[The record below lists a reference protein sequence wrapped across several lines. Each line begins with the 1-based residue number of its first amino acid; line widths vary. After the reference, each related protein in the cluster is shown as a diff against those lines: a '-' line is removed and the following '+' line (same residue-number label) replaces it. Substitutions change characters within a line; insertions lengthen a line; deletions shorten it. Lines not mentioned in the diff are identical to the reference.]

1 MEGRTRMNGRP
12 TRAAHCLLVFHGDAR
27 ERLIEEL
34 ERMAKY
40 RLTLFQ
46 RLRPSNQSK
55 CPYLV
60 DSVWDGS
67 VVVAWRNPY
76 LVATVRERLAV
87 LRHLLDRS

>member
-1 MEGRTRMNGRP
+1 
-12 TRAAHCLLVFHGDAR
+12 
-27 ERLIEEL
+27 
-34 ERMAKY
+34 MAKY

-87 LRHLLDRS
+87 LRQLLDRS